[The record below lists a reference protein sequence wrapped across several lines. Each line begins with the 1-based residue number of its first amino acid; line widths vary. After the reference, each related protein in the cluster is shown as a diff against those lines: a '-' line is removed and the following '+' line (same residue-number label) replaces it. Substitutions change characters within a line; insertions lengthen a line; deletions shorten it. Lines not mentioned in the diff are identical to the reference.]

1 MNCIVDIGNTKTK
14 IFFFEKDVLKDSG
27 FFLNEEEKKI
37 ADFILATPFDQGIV
51 SCSGP
56 KPNYIDWSSFLVLNA
71 AIPLPIALDY
81 KTPATLG
88 SDRIALACGANY
100 LYPNKNCLIISA
112 GTCITMDFINAESV
126 YQGGIISPGITIR
139 LQSLHKFTAN
149 LPLLTHSDK
158 TNYPLIGKSTQESME
173 SGIYNGALAEV
184 KQTIKEFEAIYKDL
198 TVIITGGDSILF
210 ELHLKNKIFAQQNIQ
225 ALGLNRILTHN
236 AV

>member
-14 IFFFEKDVLKDSG
+14 IFFFEKDILKNLG
-27 FFLNEEEKKI
+27 VFLNEEEKEI
-37 ADFILATPFDQGIV
+37 ADFMLSIPFKQGIV

-56 KPNYIDWSSFLVLNA
+56 KPSYLDWRKFMVLNA
-71 AIPLPIALDY
+71 NTSLPINLDY

-88 SDRIALACGANY
+88 SDRIALACGANF
-100 LYPNKNCLIISA
+100 LFPNRNCLVISA
-112 GTCITMDFINAESV
+112 GTCITMDCINAESV

-149 LPLLTHSDK
+149 LPLLPHSNK
-158 TNYPLIGKSTQESME
+158 TNYPIIGKSTQESME
-173 SGIYNGALAEV
+173 SGIYNGAIAEV
-184 KQTIKEFEAIYKDL
+184 KQTIREFEAIYKDL

-225 ALGLNRILTHN
+225 AIGLNRILRHN